1 MAFNP
6 DDFQFERILPP
17 EERKPILE
25 WDALHRLMVVRVK
38 QNNEWTYLS
47 TKLDPQVNTNLH
59 NNLPNE
65 WSNENDRIV
74 SFSIFEDGEHI
85 FEKEKLKF
93 DFSTKTSKWVRYEK
107 NDLTLSQVK
116 ELFDILKAAL
126 AVQQTDSEIV
136 KSKAI
141 IDIATRQEYLSKT
154 DEEKKATLEKL
165 LRASDWTQLADASE
179 KFDGELAMWSAYRT
193 YLRDNIKTPEDFDD
207 MLDYLIWDEEYNW
220 PIDPYAYHEL
230 DPDHETEYLSVP
242 EHFRFNVFEA
252 GAYTTEKI
260 VGSVKQSAILAKKR
274 QAEGGLPLNKQIW
287 DKIQQYSLNE
297 GLTGAVIEN
306 LNITAE

>member
-38 QNNEWTYLS
+38 ENSEWTYLA
-47 TKLDPQVNTNLH
+47 TKLEAQVNTNLH
-59 NNLPNE
+59 NNLPDE

-107 NDLTLSQVK
+107 NDLTDSQVR

-126 AVQQTDSEIV
+126 AVHQADGEVV

-141 IDIATRQEYLSKT
+141 VDIATREEYLVKS
-154 DEEKKATLEKL
+154 DEEKRAILDRL
-165 LRASDWTQLADASE
+165 LRSSDWTQLSDATE
-179 KFDGELAMWSAYRT
+179 KFTGELALWTTYRA
-193 YLRDNIKTPEDFDD
+193 YLRDNVKTPSDFDD
-207 MLDYLIWDEEYNW
+207 VLDYLIWDEEFNW

-230 DPDHETEYLSVP
+230 DPDHETDYLSVP
-242 EHFRFNVFEA
+242 DHFKFTVFEA
-252 GAYTTEKI
+252 GSYTTEKI
-260 VGSVKQSAILAKKR
+260 LGNVSQAAILAKQR
-274 QAEGGLPLNKQIW
+274 QAEGGLPLSKQIW

-297 GLTGAVIEN
+297 GLTGALIEN
-306 LNITAE
+306 LNITE

>member
-38 QNNEWTYLS
+38 QDGEWTYLS

-59 NNLPNE
+59 NNLPDE

-74 SFSIFEDGEHI
+74 SFSVFEDGEHI

-93 DFSTKTSKWVRYEK
+93 DFSTKASRWMRYEK
-107 NDLTLSQVK
+107 NDLTPSQVK

-126 AVQQTDSEIV
+126 AVQQVDGDV
-136 KSKAI
+136 VRSKAI
-141 IDIATRQEYLSKT
+141 IDIATRQEYLTKT

-193 YLRDNIKTPEDFDD
+193 YLRKYVFICGNIPFPTLVPASKTP
-207 MLDYLIWDEEYNW
+207 M
-220 PIDPYAYHEL
+220 
-230 DPDHETEYLSVP
+230 
-242 EHFRFNVFEA
+242 
-252 GAYTTEKI
+252 
-260 VGSVKQSAILAKKR
+260 AK
-274 QAEGGLPLNKQIW
+274 PLL
-287 DKIQQYSLNE
+287 SLNHFDIRTT
-297 GLTGAVIEN
+297 LITIPDI
-306 LNITAE
+306 LNTMP

>member
-6 DDFQFERILPP
+6 DDFQFEKILPP

-38 QNNEWTYLS
+38 QDGEWTYLG
-47 TKLDPQVNTNLH
+47 TKLDAQVNTNLH
-59 NNLPNE
+59 NNLPDE

-74 SFSIFEDGEHI
+74 TFAIFEDGEHI

-93 DFSTKTSKWVRYEK
+93 DFSTKTSKWLRYEK
-107 NDLTLSQVK
+107 NDLTSGQVR
-116 ELFDILKAAL
+116 ELFDILRAAL
-126 AVQQTDSEIV
+126 AVQQTDAEVV

-141 IDIATRQEYLSKT
+141 VDVATRREYLVKT
-154 DEEKKATLEKL
+154 DEEKKAVLTKL
-165 LRASDWTQLADASE
+165 LRGSDWSQLPDATE
-179 KFDGELAMWSAYRT
+179 KFSGELEMWSAYRT

-220 PIDPYAYHEL
+220 PIDPYAYHEM
-230 DPDHETEYLSVP
+230 DPDHETEYLSIP
-242 EHFRFNVFEA
+242 SHFKFSAFEA
-252 GAYTTEKI
+252 GEYSTEQL
-260 VGSVKQSAILAKKR
+260 VGNIKQSAILAKKR
-274 QAEGGLPLNKQIW
+274 QDEGGLPLNKQIW

-306 LNITAE
+306 LKITE

>member
-38 QNNEWTYLS
+38 RNNEWTYHA
-47 TKLDPQVNTNLH
+47 TKLEAQVNTNLH
-59 NNLPNE
+59 NNLPDE

-74 SFSIFEDGEHI
+74 SFSIFENGEHI
-85 FEKEKLKF
+85 FEKEKMKF
-93 DFSTKTSKWVRYEK
+93 NFSTKTSKWVRYEK
-107 NDLTLSQVK
+107 NDLTDGQVK

-126 AVQQTDSEIV
+126 AVQATDAEVV

-141 IDIATRQEYLSKT
+141 IDIATRQEYLIKT
-154 DEEKKATLEKL
+154 DEMKKATLDKL
-165 LRASDWTQLADASE
+165 LRASDWTQLPDATE
-179 KFDGELAMWSAYRT
+179 KFDGELALWTAYRT
-193 YLRDNIKTPEDFDD
+193 YLRENIKTPEEFED

-220 PIDPYAYHEL
+220 PIDPFAYHEL
-230 DPDHETEYLSVP
+230 DPDHEIEYLSIP
-242 EHFRFNVFEA
+242 AHFKFNVVDTGEYA
-252 GAYTTEKI
+252 AEQVTGNI
-260 VGSVKQSAILAKKR
+260 KQAAILEKKR
-274 QAEGGLPLNKQIW
+274 EEDGGLPLAKQIW
-287 DKIQQYSLNE
+287 DKINEYSLNE

-306 LNITAE
+306 LNITD

>member
-38 QNNEWTYLS
+38 QDGEWTYLG
-47 TKLDPQVNTNLH
+47 TKLDTQVNTNLQT
-59 NNLPNE
+59 NLPDE

-74 SFSIFEDGEHI
+74 SFSVFEDGEHI

-93 DFSTKTSKWVRYEK
+93 DFSTKQSKWLRYQK
-107 NDLTLSQVK
+107 NDLTDGQVK
-116 ELFDILKAAL
+116 ELFGILKAAL
-126 AVQQTDSEIV
+126 AVQQTDSAVV

-141 IDIATRQEYLSKT
+141 IDVATRKEYLVKT
-154 DEEKKATLEKL
+154 DEEKKAILTKL
-165 LRASDWTQLADASE
+165 LRGSDWSQLSDATE
-179 KFDGELAMWSAYRT
+179 KFSGELEMWTAYRT

-242 EHFRFNVFEA
+242 SHFKFS
-252 GAYTTEKI
+252 AYEVGEYSTEQL
-260 VGSVKQSAILAKKR
+260 VGNIKQSAILAKQR
-274 QAEGGLPLNKQIW
+274 QDAGGLPLNKQIW

-306 LNITAE
+306 LNITE

>member
-6 DDFQFERILPP
+6 DDFQFEKILPP

-38 QNNEWTYLS
+38 QSGEWTYLG
-47 TKLDPQVNTNLH
+47 TKLDAQVNTNLH
-59 NNLPNE
+59 NNLPDE

-74 SFSIFEDGEHI
+74 TFAIFEDGEHI

-93 DFSTKTSKWVRYEK
+93 DFSTKTSKWLRYEK
-107 NDLTLSQVK
+107 NDLTSGQVR
-116 ELFDILKAAL
+116 ELFDILRAAL
-126 AVQQTDSEIV
+126 AVQQTDAEVV

-141 IDIATRQEYLSKT
+141 VDVATRREYLVKT
-154 DEEKKATLEKL
+154 DEEKKAVLTKL
-165 LRASDWTQLADASE
+165 LRGSDWSQLPDATE
-179 KFDGELAMWSAYRT
+179 KFSGELEMWSAYRT

-220 PIDPYAYHEL
+220 PIDPYAYHEM
-230 DPDHETEYLSVP
+230 DPDHETEYLSIP
-242 EHFRFNVFEA
+242 SHFKFSAFEA
-252 GAYTTEKI
+252 GEYSTEQL
-260 VGSVKQSAILAKKR
+260 VGNIKQSAILAKQR
-274 QAEGGLPLNKQIW
+274 QDDGGLPLNKQIW

-306 LNITAE
+306 LKITE

>member
-17 EERKPILE
+17 EEKKPILE

-38 QNNEWTYLS
+38 ENNEWTYLA
-47 TKLDPQVNTNLH
+47 TKLDAQVNTNLH
-59 NNLPNE
+59 NNLPTE

-93 DFSTKTSKWVRYEK
+93 DFSTKASKWVRYEK
-107 NDLTLSQVK
+107 NDLTSSQVR

-126 AVQQTDSEIV
+126 AVQQVDGDVV

-154 DEEKKATLEKL
+154 DEERRAILDKL
-165 LRASDWTQLADASE
+165 LRSSDWTQLADATE
-179 KFDGELAMWSAYRT
+179 KFTGELELWTAYRT
-193 YLRDNIKTPEDFDD
+193 YLRDNVKTPEDFDD
-207 MLDYLIWDEEYNW
+207 VLDYLIWDEEFNW

-230 DPDHETEYLSVP
+230 DPDHETTYLSVP
-242 EHFRFNVFEA
+242 AHFKFSVYET
-252 GAYTTEKI
+252 GSHTTEKI
-260 VGSVKQSAILAKKR
+260 VGNVSQSAILAKQR

-306 LNITAE
+306 LNITE

>member
-17 EERKPILE
+17 EERKPIVE
-25 WDALHRLMVVRVK
+25 WDALHRLMLVRVK
-38 QNNEWTYLS
+38 QEGEWTYLS
-47 TKLDPQVNTNLH
+47 TKLSSQVNTNLH
-59 NNLPNE
+59 NNLPDE

-93 DFSTKTSKWVRYEK
+93 DFTTKTSKWVRYQK
-107 NDLTLSQVK
+107 NDLTQSQVR

-126 AVQQTDSEIV
+126 AVHQIDADVV

-141 IDIATRQEYLSKT
+141 IDIATRQEYLVKT
-154 DEEKKATLEKL
+154 DEEKKETLTKL
-165 LRASDWTQLADASE
+165 LRGSDWTQLPDATE
-179 KFDGELAMWSAYRT
+179 TFAGELELWNQYRT
-193 YLRDNIKTPEDFDD
+193 YLRENIKTPEDFDD

-220 PIDPYAYHEL
+220 PIDPISYHEL
-230 DPDHETEYLSVP
+230 DPDHETPYLSVP
-242 EHFRFNVFEA
+242 AHFNFSVYNTGTYA
-252 GAYTTEKI
+252 TEQI
-260 VGSVKQSAILAKKR
+260 VGSIKQSALLAKQR
-274 QAEGGLPLNKQIW
+274 QDEGGLPLTKQIW
-287 DKIQQYSLNE
+287 DKIQQYNLNE

-306 LNITAE
+306 LNITGV

>member
-6 DDFQFERILPP
+6 DDFQFEKILPP

-38 QNNEWTYLS
+38 QDGEWTYLG
-47 TKLDPQVNTNLH
+47 TKLDAQVNTNLH
-59 NNLPNE
+59 NNLPDE

-74 SFSIFEDGEHI
+74 TFAVFEDGEHI

-93 DFSTKTSKWVRYEK
+93 DFSSKTSKWLRYEK
-107 NDLTLSQVK
+107 NDLTSGQVK
-116 ELFDILKAAL
+116 ELFDIMKAAL
-126 AVQQTDSEIV
+126 AVQQTDASVV

-141 IDIATRQEYLSKT
+141 IDVATRREYLVKT
-154 DEEKKATLEKL
+154 DEEKKAVLTKL
-165 LRASDWTQLADASE
+165 LRGSDWSQLSDATE
-179 KFDGELAMWSAYRT
+179 KFSGELEMWTAYRT

-220 PIDPYAYHEL
+220 PIDPYAYHEM

-242 EHFRFNVFEA
+242 SHFKFSAFEA
-252 GAYTTEKI
+252 GEYTTEQL
-260 VGSVKQSAILAKKR
+260 VGNIKQSAILAKQR
-274 QAEGGLPLNKQIW
+274 QDEGGLPLNKQIW

-306 LNITAE
+306 LNITE

>member
-17 EERKPILE
+17 EEKKPILE

-38 QNNEWTYLS
+38 ENNEWTYLA
-47 TKLDPQVNTNLH
+47 TKLDAQVNTNLH

-93 DFSTKTSKWVRYEK
+93 DFSTKASKWVRYEK
-107 NDLTLSQVK
+107 NDLTSSQVR

-126 AVQQTDSEIV
+126 AVQQVDGDV
-136 KSKAI
+136 VRSKAI

-154 DEEKKATLEKL
+154 DEERRAVLDKL
-165 LRASDWTQLADASE
+165 LRSSDWTQLADATE
-179 KFDGELAMWSAYRT
+179 KFPGELELWTAYRT
-193 YLRDNIKTPEDFDD
+193 YLRDNVKTPEDFDD
-207 MLDYLIWDEEYNW
+207 VLDYLIWDEEFNW

-230 DPDHETEYLSVP
+230 DPDHETTYLSVP
-242 EHFRFNVFEA
+242 AHFKFTVYET
-252 GAYTTEKI
+252 GSHTTEKI
-260 VGSVKQSAILAKKR
+260 VGNVSQSAILAKQR

-306 LNITAE
+306 LNITE

>member
-38 QNNEWTYLS
+38 EENEWTYLA
-47 TKLDPQVNTNLH
+47 TKLEAQVNTNLH
-59 NNLPNE
+59 NNLPDE

-107 NDLTLSQVK
+107 NDLTDSQVR

-126 AVQQTDSEIV
+126 AVHQVDGEV
-136 KSKAI
+136 LKSKAI
-141 IDIATRQEYLSKT
+141 IDVATRQEYLSKS
-154 DEEKKATLEKL
+154 DEEKRAILDRL
-165 LRASDWTQLADASE
+165 LRASDWTQLSDATE
-179 KFDGELAMWSAYRT
+179 KFTGELALWTTYRA
-193 YLRDNIKTPEDFDD
+193 YLRDNVKTPDDFDD
-207 MLDYLIWDEEYNW
+207 VLDYLIWDEGFNW

-230 DPDHETEYLSVP
+230 DPDHETDYLSVP
-242 EHFRFNVFEA
+242 DHFKFTLFEA
-252 GAYTTEKI
+252 GSYTTEKI
-260 VGSVKQSAILAKKR
+260 LGNVSQAAILAKQR
-274 QAEGGLPLNKQIW
+274 QAEGGLPLSKQIW

-297 GLTGAVIEN
+297 GLTGALIEN
-306 LNITAE
+306 LNITE

>member
-17 EERKPILE
+17 EEKKPILE

-38 QNNEWTYLS
+38 ENNEWTYLA
-47 TKLDPQVNTNLH
+47 TKLDAQVNTNLH
-59 NNLPNE
+59 NNLPSE

-93 DFSTKTSKWVRYEK
+93 DFSTKASKWVRYEK
-107 NDLTLSQVK
+107 NDLTSSQVR

-126 AVQQTDSEIV
+126 AVHQADGEV
-136 KSKAI
+136 LMSKAI
-141 IDIATRQEYLSKT
+141 IDVATRQEYLSKT
-154 DEEKKATLEKL
+154 DEERRALLDKL
-165 LRASDWTQLADASE
+165 LRSSDWTQLADATE
-179 KFDGELAMWSAYRT
+179 KFTGELELWTAYRT
-193 YLRDNIKTPEDFDD
+193 YLRDNVKTPEDFDD
-207 MLDYLIWDEEYNW
+207 VLDYLIWDEEFNW

-230 DPDHETEYLSVP
+230 DPDHETTYLSVP
-242 EHFRFNVFEA
+242 AHFKFSVYET
-252 GAYTTEKI
+252 GSHTTEKI
-260 VGSVKQSAILAKKR
+260 VGNVSQAAILAKQR

-306 LNITAE
+306 LNITE

>member
-6 DDFQFERILPP
+6 DDFQFEKILPP

-38 QNNEWTYLS
+38 QDGEWTYLG
-47 TKLDPQVNTNLH
+47 TKLDAQVNTNLH
-59 NNLPNE
+59 NNLPDE

-74 SFSIFEDGEHI
+74 TFAIFEDGEHI

-93 DFSTKTSKWVRYEK
+93 DFSAKTSKWLRYEK
-107 NDLTLSQVK
+107 NDLTSGQVR
-116 ELFDILKAAL
+116 ELFDILRAAL
-126 AVQQTDSEIV
+126 AVQQTDAQVV

-141 IDIATRQEYLSKT
+141 VDVATRREYLVKT
-154 DEEKKATLEKL
+154 DEEKKAVLTKL
-165 LRASDWTQLADASE
+165 LRGSDWSQLPDATE
-179 KFDGELAMWSAYRT
+179 KFSGELEMWSAYRT

-220 PIDPYAYHEL
+220 PIDPYAYHEM
-230 DPDHETEYLSVP
+230 DPDHETEYLSIP
-242 EHFRFNVFEA
+242 SHFKFSAFEA
-252 GAYTTEKI
+252 GEYTTEQL
-260 VGSVKQSAILAKKR
+260 VGNIKQSAVLAKQR
-274 QAEGGLPLNKQIW
+274 QDAGGLPLNKQIW

-306 LNITAE
+306 LKITE

>member
-38 QNNEWTYLS
+38 ENNEWTYLS
-47 TKLDPQVNTNLH
+47 TKLDAQVNTNLH
-59 NNLPNE
+59 NNLPDE

-93 DFSTKTSKWVRYEK
+93 DFSTKASKWVRYEK
-107 NDLTLSQVK
+107 NDLTDSQVK

-126 AVQQTDSEIV
+126 AVQQTDAEVI

-141 IDIATRQEYLSKT
+141 IDIATRQEYLVKT
-154 DEEKKATLEKL
+154 DEEKRALLDKL
-165 LRASDWTQLADASE
+165 LRSSDWTQLADATE
-179 KFDGELAMWSAYRT
+179 KFTDELTFWTAYRT
-193 YLRDNIKTPEDFDD
+193 YLRDNVKTPEDFDD
-207 MLDYLIWDEEYNW
+207 VLDYLIWDEEFKW

-230 DPDHETEYLSVP
+230 DPNHETEYLSVSA
-242 EHFRFNVFEA
+242 HFKFNVFEA
-252 GAYTTEKI
+252 GSYTTEKI
-260 VGSVKQSAILAKKR
+260 VGNVSQAAILAKQR
-274 QAEGGLPLNKQIW
+274 QEDGGLPLTKQIW

-306 LNITAE
+306 LNITE

>member
-6 DDFQFERILPP
+6 DDFQFEKILPP

-38 QNNEWTYLS
+38 QDGEWTYLG
-47 TKLDPQVNTNLH
+47 TKLDAQVNTNLH
-59 NNLPNE
+59 NNLPDE

-74 SFSIFEDGEHI
+74 TFAVFEDGEHI

-93 DFSTKTSKWVRYEK
+93 DFSSKTSKWLRYEK
-107 NDLTLSQVK
+107 NDLTSGQVK
-116 ELFDILKAAL
+116 ELFDIMKAAL
-126 AVQQTDSEIV
+126 AVQQTDASVV

-141 IDIATRQEYLSKT
+141 IDVATRREYLVKT
-154 DEEKKATLEKL
+154 DEEKKAVLTKL
-165 LRASDWTQLADASE
+165 LRGSDWSQLSDATE
-179 KFDGELAMWSAYRT
+179 KFSGELEMWTAYRT

-220 PIDPYAYHEL
+220 PIDPYAYHEM

-242 EHFRFNVFEA
+242 SHFKFSAFEA
-252 GAYTTEKI
+252 GEYSTEQL
-260 VGSVKQSAILAKKR
+260 VGNIKQSAILAKQR
-274 QAEGGLPLNKQIW
+274 QDEGGLPLNKQIW

-306 LNITAE
+306 LNITE

>member
-38 QNNEWTYLS
+38 ENSEWTYLA
-47 TKLDPQVNTNLH
+47 TKLEAQVNTNLH
-59 NNLPNE
+59 NNLPDE

-93 DFSTKTSKWVRYEK
+93 DFSTKTTKWVRYEK
-107 NDLTLSQVK
+107 NDLTDSQVR

-126 AVQQTDSEIV
+126 AVHQADGEVV

-141 IDIATRQEYLSKT
+141 IDIATRSEYLLKS
-154 DEEKKATLEKL
+154 DEEKRAILDRL
-165 LRASDWTQLADASE
+165 LRASDWTQLSDATE
-179 KFDGELAMWSAYRT
+179 KFTGELALWTTYRA
-193 YLRDNIKTPEDFDD
+193 YLRDNVKTPDDFGDV
-207 MLDYLIWDEEYNW
+207 LDYLIWDEEFNW

-242 EHFRFNVFEA
+242 DHFKFTVFEA
-252 GAYTTEKI
+252 GSYTTEKI
-260 VGSVKQSAILAKKR
+260 IGNVSQAAILAKQR
-274 QAEGGLPLNKQIW
+274 QAEGGLPLSKQIW

-306 LNITAE
+306 LNITE

>member
-6 DDFQFERILPP
+6 DDFQFEKILPP

-38 QNNEWTYLS
+38 QEGEWTYLG
-47 TKLDPQVNTNLH
+47 TKLDTQINNNLH
-59 NNLPNE
+59 NNLPDE

-74 SFSIFEDGEHI
+74 SFSVFEDGQHI

-93 DFSTKTSKWVRYEK
+93 DFSSKTSKWLRYEK
-107 NDLTLSQVK
+107 NDLTDGQVK

-126 AVQQTDSEIV
+126 AVQQTDADIV

-141 IDIATRQEYLSKT
+141 IDVATRQEYLAKT
-154 DEEKKATLEKL
+154 DELKKQNLTKL
-165 LRASDWTQLADASE
+165 LRGSDWSQLSDATE
-179 KFDGELAMWSAYRT
+179 TFTDELELWNAYRI
-193 YLRDNIKTPEDFDD
+193 YLRENVKTPEDFDD
-207 MLDYLIWDEEYNW
+207 MLDYLIWDEEYKW
-220 PIDPYAYHEL
+220 PIDPFAYHEF

-242 EHFRFNVFEA
+242 SHFKFSPYEA
-252 GAYTTEKI
+252 GDYSAEQLTGDI
-260 VGSVKQSAILAKKR
+260 KQSAILAKELEK
-274 QAEGGLPLNKQIW
+274 EGGLPLSKQIW
-287 DKIQQYSLNE
+287 DKIQQYKLNE

-306 LNITAE
+306 LNILE